1 MRQTGKEESC
11 ERKMSLGFGFEYR
24 GLPPAPVITVIEPDG
39 PAQQAGLRVGDVIGT
54 RCSHAVATCPPPSP
68 DTLLVC
74 HVSDHTVEVDGSAVS
89 PTVDVRELLVNNNPM
104 VRLGVNS
111 PGDLASGGS
120 SLLDGQ
126 GRINWAL
133 MGSMGSMAFR
143 GERRNVTVHRRAGG
157 ATAHGRAATHACAAN
172 ETPLPPQA
180 QAARDRGRDLFR
192 ESNWPGRPV
201 HESPAF
207 LYTATALGPRA
218 H

>member
-1 MRQTGKEESC
+1 MVRIGV
-11 ERKMSLGFGFEYR
+11 MSLG
-24 GLPPAPVITVIEPDG
+24 
-39 PAQQAGLRVGDVIGT
+39 
-54 RCSHAVATCPPPSP
+54 
-68 DTLLVC
+68 
-74 HVSDHTVEVDGSAVS
+74 
-89 PTVDVRELLVNNNPM
+89 
-104 VRLGVNS
+104 
-111 PGDLASGGS
+111 DLALGGS
-120 SLLDGQ
+120 SLLDGE

-143 GERRNVTVHRRAGG
+143 GEQRNVTVHRRAGG
-157 ATAHGRAATHACAAN
+157 ATAHGRAAAHACAAN

-201 HESPAF
+201 HESPAL